1 MLNID
6 NLSVS
11 YGSVNAVRGV
21 SFSVASGET
30 VALLGPNG
38 AGKTSIISAIVGL
51 VPSKGT
57 INFDRKMISSIQTED
72 RIRMGMTV
80 VPEGRHVFAN
90 LTVGENMTLGAAIRH
105 DKQKIKMDLERFMAL
120 FPRLEERFN
129 QVAGTLSGGEQQ
141 MLAIA
146 RALMAKPRFLMLD
159 EPSLG
164 LAPRIIE
171 DIFKHISALKEQSI
185 TLLIVEQNVTQALKI
200 ADRAYVLSSG
210 ELIMEGSADNLA
222 TDKSLIKAYLGG
234 GK

>member
-1 MLNID
+1 MLD
-6 NLSVS
+6 VDKLYVH

-21 SFSVASGET
+21 SFSIAPGET
-30 VALLGPNG
+30 VALLGANG
-38 AGKTSIISAIVGL
+38 VGKTSIISAIVGL
-51 VPSKGT
+51 VTATGT
-57 INFDRKMISSIQTED
+57 INFDGKMISSLQTED
-72 RIRMGMTV
+72 RVRMGMTV
-80 VPEGRHVFAN
+80 VPEGRHVFAT
-90 LTVGENMTLGAAIRH
+90 LTVGENLALGAAIRR
-105 DKQKIKMDLERFMAL
+105 DKKEIKADLDRYLGL
-120 FPRLEERFN
+120 FPRLKERYN

-185 TLLIVEQNVTQALKI
+185 TMLLVEQNITQALQI

-210 ELIMEGSADNLA
+210 KLIMEGSAHDLA
-222 TDKSLIKAYLGG
+222 KDKSLIKAYLGG
-234 GK
+234 GG